1 MYNINKKQRCTHEPL
16 SIILKVNLADAQEE
30 AMRWWKS
37 FVSNGHLP
45 KWQHFFPPIVVVLD
59 ISRIQRSET
68 RMNAVDKRLER
79 PPSSWLFVAS
89 HNEDGGVMLVTD
101 LAKTK
106 LHSFFNQN
114 ERKMTT
120 FSMTSS
126 WFLDIKS
133 ILRSMIRASAGDK
146 RRKRSPWS
154 WLLVVSNNEDDG
166 VMFVTD
172 TDHHQ
177 IMFVFLSP
185 YREKLFS
192 R

>member
-1 MYNINKKQRCTHEPL
+1 
-16 SIILKVNLADAQEE
+16 
-30 AMRWWKS
+30 
-37 FVSNGHLP
+37 
-45 KWQHFFPPIVVVLD
+45 
-59 ISRIQRSET
+59 
-68 RMNAVDKRLER
+68 MNAVDKRLER

-133 ILRSMIRASAGDK
+133 ILRSMIRTSAGDK
-146 RRKRSPWS
+146 RRKRSP
-154 WLLVVSNNEDDG
+154 
-166 VMFVTD
+166 
-172 TDHHQ
+172 
-177 IMFVFLSP
+177 
-185 YREKLFS
+185 
-192 R
+192 